1 MSWKS
6 DSYGFAFLQSMITD
20 DTTQIINVYIEG
32 SMYGRNY
39 GRCGAL
45 ATWLASNASITNVTV
60 NISSL
65 YFYYGS
71 GFVDILNTS

>member
-1 MSWKS
+1 
-6 DSYGFAFLQSMITD
+6 
-20 DTTQIINVYIEG
+20 
-32 SMYGRNY
+32 MYGRIY